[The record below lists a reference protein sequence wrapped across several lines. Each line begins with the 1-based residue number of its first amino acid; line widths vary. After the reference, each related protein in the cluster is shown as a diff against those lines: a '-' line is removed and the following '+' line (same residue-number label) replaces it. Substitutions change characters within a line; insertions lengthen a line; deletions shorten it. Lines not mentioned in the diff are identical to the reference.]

1 MKKIF
6 CLVAVLMLVSACD
19 DGDMDLKTFDFS
31 NQPNPT
37 PCTDNNNDSETATEI
52 YYKINGTEGLILE
65 LPKGALINSP
75 TKDPVTGVNT
85 PRTLVLGGAN
95 KLTYQNYV
103 SEPTGLCIAADI
115 PKAIETWIGDGTLLV
130 TTVATKKTID
140 GVEKLTGYV
149 HTITVEDVSFKL
161 DGQTITVVN
170 SVFGDITKENGFT
183 FNFNPEGGT
192 EPVVKT
198 CEPGAS
204 PLYTLKNTET
214 LTINIADFGNMFQNV
229 VGTEDYNI
237 EEEVLEILFN
247 VYESSASTANV
258 CGQGSQVPSQPI
270 QKWFAVDTAN
280 EIGKL
285 IVVTSETGGIYSHKI
300 YLKNVSF
307 ANSLGGTFNLDDIV
321 PTTDNGYY
329 FGSYQE

>member
-6 CLVAVLMLVSACD
+6 CLIAVLMLVSACD
-19 DGDMDLKTFDFS
+19 DGDMDYKTFDFS
-31 NQPNPT
+31 NQLNPT
-37 PCTDNNNDSETATEI
+37 PCTDNNNDPETATEI

-65 LPKGALINSP
+65 LPKGTLINSP

-85 PRTLVLGGAN
+85 PREIVLGGSK
-95 KLTYQNYV
+95 KLTYENYV
-103 SEPTGLCIAADI
+103 SEPAGLCTAAQI
-115 PKAIETWIGDGTLLV
+115 PAVIETWAGDGTLLV
-130 TTVATKKTID
+130 TTVATKKTIN

-149 HTITVEDVSFKL
+149 HTITVEDVSFKR

-183 FNFNPEGGT
+183 FNFIPEGGT

-198 CEPGAS
+198 CEPGTS

-214 LTINIADFGNMFQNV
+214 LTINIADFGTMFQDV
-229 VGTEDYNI
+229 VGTQDYDI
-237 EEEVLEILFN
+237 EEDSVEILFN
-247 VYESSASTANV
+247 VYQNTASTANV
-258 CGQGSQVPSQPI
+258 CGQGSEVPSQPI
-270 QKWFAVDTAN
+270 QKWFALETTDG
-280 EIGKL
+280 IGKL